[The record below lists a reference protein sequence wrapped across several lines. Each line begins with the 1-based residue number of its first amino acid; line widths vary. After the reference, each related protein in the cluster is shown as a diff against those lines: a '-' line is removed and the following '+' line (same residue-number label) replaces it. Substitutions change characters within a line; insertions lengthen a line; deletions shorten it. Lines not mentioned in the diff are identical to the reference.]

1 MTNTISALRHW
12 EQDRNAG
19 VQFGSYS
26 PLPLDSSHPSGNFQ
40 SQDDVRY
47 MYQQP
52 QQADAA
58 QFSGIFL
65 TPAPDG
71 DLWSFQMSMPHINN
85 FNDRYSSVQQMRS
98 PAPSL
103 QSGWLASYAGGS
115 RTPTDSLLDDP
126 SIVQYASRKVMRHD

>member
-1 MTNTISALRHW
+1 MLARETEKRNEAQAGIQVISGLLQDCLTNTMSALRHW

-52 QQADAA
+52 QQTDAA
-58 QFSGIFL
+58 QFSDVFQ

-71 DLWSFQMSMPHINN
+71 DPWSF
-85 FNDRYSSVQQMRS
+85 
-98 PAPSL
+98 
-103 QSGWLASYAGGS
+103 
-115 RTPTDSLLDDP
+115 
-126 SIVQYASRKVMRHD
+126 